1 MHNEPHSELEREA
14 LAAWSAQEPPPG
26 FADRVLAADAGP
38 KREPILTTPE
48 LLPRLGRR
56 WSGVAAAALIA
67 AALAGSIAAATKW
80 WPTAT
85 PPQQQRLIW
94 PEDREHEVDPA
105 IGAALP
111 EPAKDTSRPAPSPA
125 DITGKVDA
133 YLGGFGR
140 RYGEAFKFHGSVAVV
155 RDGELVY
162 ARGLGVTDLKS
173 SAPVSA
179 DTRFKVGSLSQ
190 QLTAIAILQLRD
202 AGKLGLDDPLR
213 KHLRDYPR
221 VGDGITLRHLLSHTS
236 GIPNYTE
243 DLARAGI
250 EPGQQYTARRIRDSF
265 ENLPLEFRP
274 GTDFDPS
281 NAGYFLLGLVVEQVS
296 GRRLAEVIRTGITEP
311 AGMHHTTVD
320 GTSSLNGSPMATG
333 HEFSEDEILVPVT
346 AFDLSVYRGAASVIS
361 TANDLVRLDH
371 ALRVPGLLLSATSL
385 AEMYTPVR
393 NSYGLGWVVQQDHG
407 RTMVGHPGGVDGFNA
422 AWLRYLDGG
431 KVTVIALA
439 NTEAVDCRQVAHDV
453 AAIALGEAVEP
464 PVEYIE
470 QPVPAAM
477 FERYLG
483 DYSLSD
489 RSRAQLA
496 GVVDGGGLD
505 LLEGVRVY
513 EDVGRLFML
522 VPLHGAKWLHAS
534 GPDEFFFKDPAGTLA
549 RFGPPGTPV
558 ETLTLRQ
565 GDLEFT
571 LVRGKP
577 PATRVLPVVDVGP
590 AVQNE

>member
-1 MHNEPHSELEREA
+1 MHNEPHSELERKA
-14 LAAWSAQEPPPG
+14 LEAWSAQEPPPG
-26 FADRVLAADAGP
+26 FADRVLAADARP
-38 KREPILTTPE
+38 KREPILEAPE
-48 LLPRLGRR
+48 LLPRPGRR
-56 WSGVAAAALIA
+56 WFGAAAAALVA
-67 AALAGSIAAATKW
+67 AAVAGSVAAAMHW

-85 PPQQQRLIW
+85 PQQQRLVT
-94 PEDREHEVDPA
+94 PDDLEHEVAPA

-111 EPAKDTSRPAPSPA
+111 KTDAPKPASTPA
-125 DITGKVDA
+125 DIAGKIDA
-133 YLGGFGR
+133 YLGGFGH
-140 RYGEAFKFHGSVAVV
+140 RYGDAFKFHGSVAVV
-155 RDGELVY
+155 REGELLY

-173 SAPVSA
+173 GAPVTA

-221 VGDGITLRHLLSHTS
+221 VGDGITLRQLLSHTS

-243 DLARAGI
+243 DLARAQI
-250 EPGQQYTARRIRDSF
+250 EPGQQYTARRIRDTF
-265 ENLPLEFRP
+265 EALPLEFLP

-296 GRRLAEVIRTGITEP
+296 GRRLAEVIRAGITEP

-320 GTSSLNGSPMATG
+320 SAAALSGAPMATG
-333 HEFSEDEILVPVT
+333 HEFSEDEVLVPVT
-346 AFDLSVYRGAASVIS
+346 AFDLSVYRGAASVVS

-371 ALRVPGLLLSATSL
+371 ALRVPGLLLSARSL

-393 NSYGLGWVVQQDHG
+393 NNYGLGWVVQQDHG

-422 AWLRYLDGG
+422 AWLRYIGVGEL
-431 KVTVIALA
+431 TVIALG

-453 AAIALGEAVEP
+453 AAIALGEVVEP
-464 PVEYIE
+464 PVEHLE
-470 QPVPAAM
+470 QPVPTAM

-489 RSRAQLA
+489 RSRQQLA
-496 GVVDGGGLD
+496 GVLDGGGLE

-522 VPLHGAKWLHAS
+522 VPMHGAKWLHGS

-571 LVRGKP
+571 LVRGKAP
-577 PATRVLPVVDVGP
+577 GAGGRVLPVVKVGP